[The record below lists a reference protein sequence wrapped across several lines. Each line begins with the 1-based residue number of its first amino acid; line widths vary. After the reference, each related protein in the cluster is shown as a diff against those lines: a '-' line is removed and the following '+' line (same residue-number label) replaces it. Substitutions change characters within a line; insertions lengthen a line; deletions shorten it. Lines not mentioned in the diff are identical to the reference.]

1 MTRKEKANHWQIH
14 KVSNTGKKT
23 IQLFW
28 VLSSNL
34 EYYFR
39 FFSFFLEFLENQ
51 TVPDAGEGWFDGKEA
66 INEEREADGLDYNS
80 SYGE

>member
-1 MTRKEKANHWQIH
+1 
-14 KVSNTGKKT
+14 
-23 IQLFW
+23 
-28 VLSSNL
+28 L